1 MKHLRKLLD
10 LSDNISSKWRDP
22 LFRNSFFLIVNRIF
36 NASCGMI
43 FWMIAARLY
52 SISDVGLAT
61 ALISSLGLIILFS
74 RLGLDST
81 VVRFFATYDRN
92 KLFNTYLIIT
102 TSLAFIIGLIYI
114 YLLQYVSPELILLK
128 KPFYSIIFLLLV
140 IFNSIANSTSNTF
153 LAFRDSK
160 YVLLQNIVLGT
171 RIIFLIPF
179 LFLGSFGLI
188 CSWMI
193 AYSATSIISII
204 ILKKNLELGLNIDK
218 DFLNK
223 YIRYSLGNY
232 FSSVFFI
239 FPTMVLPLMLLN
251 LLGNKESAQYY
262 VMFSIASIILI
273 IPDSLSTS
281 LFVEGSHGE
290 PLRKIVIKAGKT
302 SFLILLPSAFLLYLT
317 SGIILSLFGSDYID
331 ALELLRVF
339 ILSSFF
345 VVIFYIFIPIQ
356 NIRMQ
361 VRSIFL
367 LNFLRMVLLIVLN
380 YILISRFGL
389 IGVGYA
395 WMATYIILSIIVII
409 IAKKENWI

>member
-1 MKHLRKLLD
+1 M
-10 LSDNISSKWRDP
+10 
-22 LFRNSFFLIVNRIF
+22 
-36 NASCGMI
+36 
-43 FWMIAARLY
+43 
-52 SISDVGLAT
+52 
-61 ALISSLGLIILFS
+61 
-74 RLGLDST
+74 
-81 VVRFFATYDRN
+81 
-92 KLFNTYLIIT
+92 
-102 TSLAFIIGLIYI
+102 
-114 YLLQYVSPELILLK
+114 
-128 KPFYSIIFLLLV
+128 

-204 ILKKNLELGLNIDK
+204 ILKKNLKLGLNIDK